1 MKKMRIKFIT
11 VALASTIIA
20 VGYSAPAS
28 ASADSV
34 AATTKTPDTNPSM
47 IVTTFSNVEFQGG
60 STVNGWYFWMNS
72 GPYTI
77 FRNKYTGEYR
87 TIQTQGT
94 ISYMLGVIASGW
106 GSSWKP

>member
-1 MKKMRIKFIT
+1 MKKIKTKFIT
-11 VALASTIIA
+11 LALASAFIA
-20 VGYSAPAS
+20 VGYSTA

-34 AATTKTPDTNPSM
+34 AAATKYPTINPAM

-60 STVNGWYFWMNS
+60 SSLNGWYFWMNS

>member
-1 MKKMRIKFIT
+1 MKKIKTKFIT
-11 VALASTIIA
+11 LALASAFIT
-20 VGYSAPAS
+20 VGYSTA

-34 AATTKTPDTNPSM
+34 AAATKYPTINPAM

-60 STVNGWYFWMNS
+60 SSLNGWYFWMNS

>member
-1 MKKMRIKFIT
+1 MKKMKIKFIT

-20 VGYSAPAS
+20 VGYSAP

-60 STVNGWYFWMNS
+60 STVNGWSFWMNS

-94 ISYMLGVIASGW
+94 IS
-106 GSSWKP
+106 

>member
-1 MKKMRIKFIT
+1 MKKMKIKFIT

-28 ASADSV
+28 A

-72 GPYTI
+72 VPYTI

>member
-1 MKKMRIKFIT
+1 MKKIKTKFIT
-11 VALASTIIA
+11 LALASAFIT
-20 VGYSAPAS
+20 VGYSTA

-34 AATTKTPDTNPSM
+34 AAATKYPTINPAM

-60 STVNGWYFWMNS
+60 SSLNGWYFWMNS

-94 ISYMLGVIASGW
+94 ISYMLGVIASAW

>member
-1 MKKMRIKFIT
+1 MKKIKTKFI
-11 VALASTIIA
+11 ALASAVIA
-20 VGYSAPAS
+20 VGYSTS

-34 AATTKTPDTNPSM
+34 KSTIPNSTPTISPR
-47 IVTTFSNVEFQGG
+47 SNVEFQGG

-106 GSSWKP
+106 GTSWHP

>member
-1 MKKMRIKFIT
+1 
-11 VALASTIIA
+11 
-20 VGYSAPAS
+20 
-28 ASADSV
+28 
-34 AATTKTPDTNPSM
+34 M

-87 TIQTQGT
+87 IIQTQGT

-106 GSSWKP
+106 GTSWHP